1 MRKCERS
8 ENEKEKIDKQLV
20 RQLKHELISAD
31 WMAEAKFQDD
41 EKYSYFVRASQD
53 IHLPKDLK
61 VMVGLLCSPG
71 FDQVF
76 SEPLIWKDIE
86 LAHISSLIP
95 VKIMTHTDEIIER
108 LVIQSELCIEGGDSR
123 EDLVLKQLIN
133 SEDKF
138 LNYIRLLLQNEPDK
152 EKWMAMEKTM
162 VNGRGIG
169 GLDWKM
175 PIFEQLMIA
184 ASRYPEQ
191 LKRIDQLLKKL
202 EDLDSIIP
210 KEFLELWGQFSVFA
224 EGKA

>member
-1 MRKCERS
+1 
-8 ENEKEKIDKQLV
+8 
-20 RQLKHELISAD
+20 
-31 WMAEAKFQDD
+31 
-41 EKYSYFVRASQD
+41 
-53 IHLPKDLK
+53 
-61 VMVGLLCSPG
+61 
-71 FDQVF
+71 
-76 SEPLIWKDIE
+76 
-86 LAHISSLIP
+86 
-95 VKIMTHTDEIIER
+95 MTHAGEIIER
-108 LVIQSELCIEGGDSR
+108 LVIQSELYIEGGDSR

-162 VNGRGIG
+162 ANGRGIG
-169 GLDWKM
+169 GLDWEM

-224 EGKA
+224 KGKA